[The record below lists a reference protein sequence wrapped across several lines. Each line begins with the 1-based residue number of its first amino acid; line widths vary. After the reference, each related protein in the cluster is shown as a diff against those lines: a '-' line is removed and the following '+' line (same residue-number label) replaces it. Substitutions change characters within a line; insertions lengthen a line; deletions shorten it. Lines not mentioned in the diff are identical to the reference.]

1 MKFLVIV
8 AIIGQFIL
16 SVELWYAAKDL
27 QEFRHNVIYDVSNLR
42 RKYAMDLSE
51 FYVSG
56 CKEGTK
62 WEAGPPVLGFNPNNE
77 LSYCTNKFK
86 ERDELVNFL
95 VDQIGQ

>member
-1 MKFLVIV
+1 VKFLVIV

-27 QEFRHNVIYDVSNLR
+27 QDFRHNVIYDVSNLR
-42 RKYAMDLSE
+42 RKYVMDLSE

-77 LSYCTNKFK
+77 LSYCTNKFEGRK
-86 ERDELVNFL
+86 ELVDFL